1 MPRQF
6 AAAGALDLQGKPDYN
21 KQKRSLANA
30 SDLVSMLQKRYP
42 TKGLDTAAVLVMMD
56 GVLKTGAH
64 ATRHLT
70 LCSARDYLLKN
81 G

>member
-42 TKGLDTAAVLVMMD
+42 AQRPHTD
-56 GVLKTGAH
+56 G
-64 ATRHLT
+64 AT
-70 LCSARDYLLKN
+70 
-81 G
+81 